1 MADQISDAMLDSM
14 LEQDS
19 ASRVAC
25 ETMVTTGLVVVAG
38 EITTSGFVDIPKV
51 VRETINS
58 IGYDRDS
65 LDFNGST
72 CGVMVTLDEQSPD
85 IAQGITDSEEV
96 RSGRADEEDVLD
108 RQGAGD
114 QGMMFGYAC
123 RETEALMPLPFHV
136 AQRLAEQLT
145 EARKSGQVP
154 YLRPDGKTQV
164 SFDYDDGRPISL
176 KTVLVSTQHNPGI
189 DRDDMIRPDLIEH
202 VIRPAVPAEFADD
215 DFEVFV
221 NPTGN
226 FVVGGPVGDCGLT
239 GRKIIV
245 DTYGGYAR
253 HGGGAFSG
261 KDPSKVDRSAAY
273 ATRWVAKNLVAAGAA
288 DRCEVQVAYAIG
300 VARPVSILVETF
312 GTEKVDR
319 DRISG
324 AINEVFDLRPAAI
337 VRDLDLRRPIFQP
350 SASYGHFGRD
360 ASDDFFTWER
370 TDRVDDLRSALG
382 L

>member
-1 MADQISDAMLDSM
+1 MTEGHPDKMADQISDAILDSM

-123 RETEALMPLPFHV
+123 RETEALMPLPIHV
-136 AQRLAEQLT
+136 AHRLAEQLT
-145 EARKSGQVP
+145 EAR
-154 YLRPDGKTQV
+154 
-164 SFDYDDGRPISL
+164 
-176 KTVLVSTQHNPGI
+176 
-189 DRDDMIRPDLIEH
+189 
-202 VIRPAVPAEFADD
+202 
-215 DFEVFV
+215 
-221 NPTGN
+221 
-226 FVVGGPVGDCGLT
+226 
-239 GRKIIV
+239 
-245 DTYGGYAR
+245 
-253 HGGGAFSG
+253 
-261 KDPSKVDRSAAY
+261 
-273 ATRWVAKNLVAAGAA
+273 
-288 DRCEVQVAYAIG
+288 
-300 VARPVSILVETF
+300 
-312 GTEKVDR
+312 
-319 DRISG
+319 
-324 AINEVFDLRPAAI
+324 
-337 VRDLDLRRPIFQP
+337 
-350 SASYGHFGRD
+350 
-360 ASDDFFTWER
+360 
-370 TDRVDDLRSALG
+370 
-382 L
+382 